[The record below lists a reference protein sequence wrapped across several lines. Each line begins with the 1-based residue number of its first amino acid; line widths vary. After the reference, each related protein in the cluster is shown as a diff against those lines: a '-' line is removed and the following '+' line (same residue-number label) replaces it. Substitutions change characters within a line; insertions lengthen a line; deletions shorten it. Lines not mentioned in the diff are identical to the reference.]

1 MTTTTIQTTSSSHP
15 AAERLFPP
23 PHPCLRS
30 CSKTRAN
37 AKSFIRRRRRKKNN
51 NSRVLASSS
60 SNEET
65 TLTTTIQTGEGDEE
79 SKTRISSTLSCSA
92 SFTTSANK
100 TSLPPRTCSEAAIE
114 ARNVLRY
121 LRENRSAK
129 TDVVSTKRVRVELPL
144 PRESED
150 DRIVWLGLHGQAS
163 DWSGGMSERLA
174 KTKIVVETMLSGY
187 AFRYLGLLDKDA

>member
-1 MTTTTIQTTSSSHP
+1 MTTTTTIQTTSSSHP

-65 TLTTTIQTGEGDEE
+65 TLMTTIQTGEGDEE
-79 SKTRISSTLSCSA
+79 SNTRISSTLSSSA

-100 TSLPPRTCSEAAIE
+100 TSLTPRTCSEYAIE
-114 ARNVLRY
+114 ARNVLIY
-121 LRENRSAK
+121 LLENRSAK
-129 TDVVSTKRVRVELPL
+129 RSVSTAKSASGTPA
-144 PRESED
+144 SE
-150 DRIVWLGLHGQAS
+150 RIRRRPNRWLGLRPS
-163 DWSGGMSERLA
+163 ERWSSGMSERLA
-174 KTKIVVETMLSGY
+174 KTKIVVGTCWRVRVSIFGIV
-187 AFRYLGLLDKDA
+187 G

>member
-1 MTTTTIQTTSSSHP
+1 MTTTTIQTTSVSHP

-23 PHPCLRS
+23 PPPCLRS

-79 SKTRISSTLSCSA
+79 SKTRISSTLSST
-92 SFTTSANK
+92 SFTSPNK
-100 TSLPPRTCSEAAIE
+100 TSLPPKTCSEAAIE

-150 DRIVWLGLHGQAS
+150 DRIVWLGLSLIH
-163 DWSGGMSERLA
+163 
-174 KTKIVVETMLSGY
+174 I
-187 AFRYLGLLDKDA
+187 